1 MISVLVEP
9 GCILPGASVL
19 LDEEECHHLRVRRAA
34 SGATVRVLDG
44 VGAVGEGVLDLGS
57 SEASVRLER
66 ADRVEPP
73 VPLQLLVAA
82 GDRDR
87 FGWLAE
93 KCAELGV
100 TELVP
105 VETERTRQ
113 VASRLR
119 AGHLAK
125 LRRRTRE
132 AIKQSGAAWAPVIAD
147 LISLESATAR
157 AASGPRWLADP
168 AGRAATPGEAP
179 LAVVVGPE
187 GGFSADERAF
197 LVRSGFEPIRLGPH
211 VMRFETAALAA
222 AVLARASTRGAVHE

>member
-1 MISVLVEP
+1 VISVLARP
-9 GCILPGASVL
+9 GSLAPGSRASL
-19 LDEEECHHLRVRRAA
+19 EEDEVHHLRVRRAV
-34 SGATVRVLDG
+34 SGAMVRVLDG
-44 VGAVGEGVLDLGS
+44 AGAVGEGVLDLGS
-57 SEASVRLER
+57 GDASVHLARV
-66 ADRVEPP
+66 DRVEPP
-73 VPLQLLVAA
+73 APLQLLVAA

-105 VETERTRQ
+105 VETERTRP

-119 AGHLAK
+119 AGHLDR
-125 LRRRTRE
+125 LRRRARE
-132 AIKQSGAAWAPVIAD
+132 AIKQSGAAWAPVVGD
-147 LISLESATAR
+147 LLSLEAAVER

-168 AGRAATPGEAP
+168 AGRSPAVGESP
-179 LAVVVGPE
+179 VAVAVGPE
-187 GGFSADERAF
+187 GGFGTDERAL
-197 LVRSGFEPIRLGPH
+197 LVRAGFEPVRLGPH

>member
-1 MISVLVEP
+1 VISVLARP
-9 GCILPGASVL
+9 GSLAPGSRASL
-19 LDEEECHHLRVRRAA
+19 EEDEVHHLRVRRAV
-34 SGATVRVLDG
+34 SGAMVRVLDG
-44 VGAVGEGVLDLGS
+44 AGAVGEGVLDLGS
-57 SEASVRLER
+57 GDASVHLARV
-66 ADRVEPP
+66 DRVEPP
-73 VPLQLLVAA
+73 APLQLLVAA

-105 VETERTRQ
+105 VETERTRP

-119 AGHLAK
+119 AGHLDR
-125 LRRRTRE
+125 LRRRARE
-132 AIKQSGAAWAPVIAD
+132 AIKQSGAAWAPVVGD
-147 LISLESATAR
+147 LLSLEAAVER

-168 AGRAATPGEAP
+168 AGRSPAVGESP
-179 LAVVVGPE
+179 VAVAVGPE
-187 GGFSADERAF
+187 GGFGTDERAL
-197 LVRSGFEPIRLGPH
+197 LVRAGFEPVRLGPN